1 MLCVMMVGSMKNRRN
16 TGQLTTLTDSNQTAL
31 ATLFDGYY
39 DRIYAYC
46 VHRLFCR
53 SAAEDVTSRIFLAAA
68 KGFDTVS
75 GEEPETHVRWLYGIA
90 TKQCNAYIRRHLRRR
105 KIFEKFQQEQT
116 HHQQAVDSPP
126 DWTGVYAS
134 ISQLKEIEQTVITLR
149 FFEEMSYDEIAAIIK
164 KRQSSVR
171 VILHRAL
178 KKLQKLLN
186 PANRGF
192 IDRGTG
198 HDE

>member
-1 MLCVMMVGSMKNRRN
+1 
-16 TGQLTTLTDSNQTAL
+16 
-31 ATLFDGYY
+31 
-39 DRIYAYC
+39 
-46 VHRLFCR
+46 
-53 SAAEDVTSRIFLAAA
+53 
-68 KGFDTVS
+68 
-75 GEEPETHVRWLYGIA
+75 
-90 TKQCNAYIRRHLRRR
+90 
-105 KIFEKFQQEQT
+105 
-116 HHQQAVDSPP
+116 
-126 DWTGVYAS
+126 
-134 ISQLKEIEQTVITLR
+134 EIEQTVITLR

>member
-1 MLCVMMVGSMKNRRN
+1 
-16 TGQLTTLTDSNQTAL
+16 
-31 ATLFDGYY
+31 
-39 DRIYAYC
+39 
-46 VHRLFCR
+46 
-53 SAAEDVTSRIFLAAA
+53 
-68 KGFDTVS
+68 
-75 GEEPETHVRWLYGIA
+75 
-90 TKQCNAYIRRHLRRR
+90 
-105 KIFEKFQQEQT
+105 
-116 HHQQAVDSPP
+116 
-126 DWTGVYAS
+126 
-134 ISQLKEIEQTVITLR
+134 
-149 FFEEMSYDEIAAIIK
+149 MSYDEIAAIIK

>member
-1 MLCVMMVGSMKNRRN
+1 MMMVSSMKKRRN
-16 TGQLTTLTDSNQTAL
+16 TGHLTTLTDSNQAAL

-53 SAAEDVTSRIFLAAA
+53 TVAEDVTSRIFLAVA
-68 KGFDTVS
+68 KGFGAVS
-75 GEEPETHVRWLYGIA
+75 GQESESHVRWLYGIA
-90 TKQCNAYIRRHLRRR
+90 TNQCNSYIRQHLRRR
-105 KIFEKFQQEQT
+105 KIFEKFQTEQD
-116 HHQQAVDSPP
+116 HYHKDADASP
-126 DWTGVYAS
+126 DWTAVYAS
-134 ISQLKEIEQTVITLR
+134 IAKLKEIEQTVITLR

-164 KRQSSVR
+164 KRKTSVR

-186 PANRGF
+186 PADSGF
-192 IDRGTG
+192 IDRGVS
-198 HDE
+198 HE